1 MISKNIPLTLLLV
14 FLFSS
19 PLRSAEERKP
29 QSYQSGAPS
38 ARVNRITVTPLPFRN
53 PLDNLDP
60 RAYDNYVNGLLLTE
74 IDDLVDAAASFRKSL
89 EYFPESFE
97 IGFALATTYYN
108 MRKPNEAL
116 DVLSRLAPRNAD
128 VYLLSAACFRVLGD
142 GENAKEA
149 NLKVIQL
156 DSGNVSALN
165 FLANVYRQ
173 MNKPDSLLWV
183 YEKLVKAAPGANS
196 NIWNDIGKL
205 RAQSG
210 DLVRARDAFHMSISL
225 NPGSVNAMAYA
236 ALGELYDMAKV
247 PDSAVLVL
255 ERGLKVADN
264 NLLLHKAMIAHYL
277 KLDSLTPA
285 IPHGRKICELMP
297 FDKDAMRRLAILC
310 FSADSLRSA
319 DSIFSYLES
328 GKEREPANHFYLGQI
343 AIREKDYARALR
355 EFKTLTQLADTSA
368 DSWLAL
374 GNVYRLQNQ
383 LQHELEVYTEG
394 VNHMVAEENALRLLF
409 AIGAT
414 QERTGLFEQAV
425 ATFHKILSKAPGH
438 SQSLNYLGYML
449 ADRGVE
455 LDSARSYIE
464 RALTIEPDNAAF
476 LDSYGWVHYRLGDY
490 SKSVDYL
497 HKAADLVADS
507 VVYDHLGDALKAKG
521 DSADARVWWEKAL
534 QLAPDNAVIR
544 EKLGR

>member
-1 MISKNIPLTLLLV
+1 MTIVISKYIAFALFLV
-14 FLFSS
+14 SAFCSS
-19 PLRSAEERKP
+19 LHSAEERTP
-29 QSYQSGAPS
+29 QYSRS
-38 ARVNRITVTPLPFRN
+38 RVNPITVTPLPLRS

-74 IDDLVDAAASFRKSL
+74 IDDLVDAAASFRKAL

-116 DVLSRLAPRNAD
+116 DVLSRLEPRNTD

-173 MNKPDSLLWV
+173 MNMPDSLLWV
-183 YEKLVKAAPGANS
+183 YEKLVKVAPGANY

-210 DLVRARDAFHMSISL
+210 DLVGARDAFHMSISL
-225 NPGSVNAMAYA
+225 SPGSANAMAYA
-236 ALGELYDMAKV
+236 ALGELYDMSKI
-247 PDSAVLVL
+247 PDSAVFVL

-285 IPHGRKICELMP
+285 IPYGRKICELMP
-297 FDKDAMRRLAILC
+297 LDKDAMRRLGILY
-310 FSADSLRSA
+310 FSADSLRAA

-328 GKEREPANHFYLGQI
+328 GKEKEPANHFYLGQI
-343 AIREKDYARALR
+343 AIREKDYNRALN
-355 EFKTLTQLADTSA
+355 EFRTLTQLADTSA

-374 GNVYRLQNQ
+374 GNAYRLQNQ
-383 LQHELEVYTEG
+383 LKRELEVYTEG
-394 VNHMVAEENALRLLF
+394 VNHMATEDNAVRLLF

-414 QERTGLFEQAV
+414 QERTGLIEDAV
-425 ATFHKILSKAPGH
+425 ATFRKILSKAPRH

-464 RALTIEPDNAAF
+464 RALEVEPENAAF
-476 LDSYGWVHYRLGDY
+476 LDSYGWVHFRLGDY
-490 SKSVDYL
+490 SKSIDYL
-497 HKAADLVADS
+497 RKAADLVADS
-507 VVYDHLGDALKAKG
+507 VVYDHLGDALKATG
-521 DSADARVWWEKAL
+521 DSDEARVWWEKAL
-534 QLAPDNAVIR
+534 QLAPGNAVIR